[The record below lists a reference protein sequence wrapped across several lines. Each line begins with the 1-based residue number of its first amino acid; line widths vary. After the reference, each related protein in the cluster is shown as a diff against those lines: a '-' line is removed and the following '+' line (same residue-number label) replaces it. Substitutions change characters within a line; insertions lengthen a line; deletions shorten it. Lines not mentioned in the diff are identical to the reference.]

1 MLKIDSLLSALK
13 SGEIKELP
21 YFSYIGLYPLYYI
34 TSYGNIIC
42 PECANKIIN
51 DDYEDIVNYDVNWED
66 DSLYCSHC
74 SKRIKSAYGG
84 DE

>member
-1 MLKIDSLLSALK
+1 MLKIDSLKAALN
-13 SGEIKELP
+13 SGEIKVLP
-21 YFSYIGLYPLYYI
+21 YYTFPGGYPLFYI
-34 TSYGNIIC
+34 TSFSNILC
-42 PECANKIIN
+42 PTCAIN

-74 SKRIKSAYGG
+74 SERIKSAYGG